1 MRKITTATR
10 SSYIQAGI
18 GTVVLALALPLAMG
32 SESDAHTAALAA
44 VWCLMAM
51 GWNIISG
58 YAGPLSLG
66 QGAFFGLTAFFTTML
81 FARFNLSP
89 FVGILVGVVVSV
101 LVALGIGLL
110 TLRLSGLYF
119 ALATLTIPLIIGV
132 LTKYFGFYEITR
144 PYVGQSVA
152 YLQFDSSVAYYIIA
166 AVLVVLGLFFT
177 AYLSG
182 TRTGRYFVAIREN
195 PRAAEASGVPTSR
208 YKLIAF
214 LIGAAF
220 SALAGGLYSQ
230 LAFVFNPDD
239 VYSPLVSVQALLIVL
254 IGGPG
259 TVLGPL
265 IGAAIVI
272 PGGELLAQNFS
283 QLPGLNN
290 LAYAAVLFV
299 VALFSKGG
307 LYPLLEGLVGRL
319 LGRRRRPGGRSGVG
333 AGPGP
338 GRSGP
343 AEGDEDVDDV
353 EALAPEGAVGG
364 RGERR

>member
-1 MRKITTATR
+1 VRTT
-10 SSYIQAGI
+10 YWQACI
-18 GTVVLALALPLAMG
+18 GTALLALGLPWAMY
-32 SESDAHTAALAA
+32 SEGNAHIAALAV

-66 QGAFFGLTAFFTTML
+66 QGAFFGLTAFSSTVL
-81 FARFNLSP
+81 FSRLDLTP
-89 FVGILVGVVVSV
+89 FVGIAVGVVASV
-101 LVALGIGLL
+101 LLALAIGLL

-132 LTKYFGFYEITR
+132 LTKYFGFYEISR
-144 PYVGQSVA
+144 PYVGQSLA
-152 YLQFDSSVAYYIIA
+152 YLQFDSSVAYYLIA
-166 AVLVVLGLFFT
+166 SVLVVGGLFFT
-177 AYLSG
+177 AYLAG
-182 TRTGRYFVAIREN
+182 TRMGRYFVAIREN
-195 PRAAEASGVPTSR
+195 ERAAEASGVPTAR
-208 YKLIAF
+208 YKLYAF

-230 LAFVFNPDD
+230 LSFVFNPDD
-239 VYSPLVSVQALLIVL
+239 VYSPLISVQALLIVL

-272 PGGELLAQNFS
+272 PGGELMAQHFS

-299 VALFSKGG
+299 VALFSRGG
-307 LYPLLEGLVGRL
+307 LYPLLERLVLRL
-319 LGRRRRPGGRSGVG
+319 LTRVRRRGGEDRPQMARGGRRPPDDTDERVPPPATSDADAGTGVDAGANAVTNGRRR
-333 AGPGP
+333 
-338 GRSGP
+338 
-343 AEGDEDVDDV
+343 
-353 EALAPEGAVGG
+353 
-364 RGERR
+364 

>member
-1 MRKITTATR
+1 
-10 SSYIQAGI
+10 
-18 GTVVLALALPLAMG
+18 
-32 SESDAHTAALAA
+32 
-44 VWCLMAM
+44 
-51 GWNIISG
+51 
-58 YAGPLSLG
+58 LSLG
-66 QGAFFGLTAFFTTML
+66 QGAFFGLTAFFSTLL
-81 FARFNLSP
+81 FANSGITP
-89 FVGILVGVVVSV
+89 YVGILVGVVVSM
-101 LVALGIGLL
+101 LLALGVGLL

-132 LTKYFGFYEITR
+132 LTKYFGYFEISR
-144 PYVGQSVA
+144 PYVGESPA
-152 YLQFDSSVAYYIIA
+152 YLQFDSSAAYYVIA
-166 AVLVVLGLFFT
+166 GVLVVLGLFFT

-214 LIGAAF
+214 VIGAAL

-230 LAFVFNPDD
+230 LAFVFAPDD

-259 TVLGPL
+259 TVIGPL
-265 IGAAIVI
+265 IGALIVI

-299 VALFSKGG
+299 VALFSRGG
-307 LYPLLEGLVGRL
+307 IYPALERL
-319 LGRRRRPGGRSGVG
+319 TTTAWSRRRGGSPSVAAPDALGAEPSPESPQRPARGATASGAASRPPRPLTPDEQNTARPALVPGSGGDRKES
-333 AGPGP
+333 
-338 GRSGP
+338 S
-343 AEGDEDVDDV
+343 
-353 EALAPEGAVGG
+353 
-364 RGERR
+364 

>member
-1 MRKITTATR
+1 MKKTSATTR
-10 SSYIQAGI
+10 SSYLQAVI
-18 GTVVLALALPLAMG
+18 GTVVLALGIPWAMG
-32 SESDAHTAALAA
+32 SESSAHTAALAV

-81 FARFNLSP
+81 FSRFNLSP
-89 FVGILVGVVVSV
+89 FIGIVVGVVVSV
-101 LVALGIGLL
+101 LVAFAIGLL

-132 LTKYFGFYEITR
+132 LTKYFGFYEIAR
-144 PYVGQSVA
+144 PYVGESLA
-152 YLQFDSSVAYYIIA
+152 YLQFDSSVPYYLITA
-166 AVLVVLGLFFT
+166 LLVILGLFFT
-177 AYLSG
+177 AYLTG

-214 LIGAAF
+214 LIGAGF

-239 VYSPLVSVQALLIVL
+239 VYSPLISVQALLIVL

-290 LAYAAVLFV
+290 LAYAAVLFI

-307 LYPLLEGLVGRL
+307 LYPLIEGLVLRL
-319 LGRRRRPGGRSGVG
+319 LARRHRPGEGTG

-338 GRSGP
+338 GPRRSGP
-343 AEGDEDVDDV
+343 VEGDQDVGSETLV
-353 EALAPEGAVGG
+353 AGG
-364 RGERR
+364 SVPGQGRQR

>member
-10 SSYIQAGI
+10 SSYTQAVI
-18 GTVVLALALPLAMG
+18 GTVVLALALPWAMG

-132 LTKYFGFYEITR
+132 LTKYFGFYEIAR

-220 SALAGGLYSQ
+220 SGLAGGLYSQ

-259 TVLGPL
+259 TVLGPVM
-265 IGAAIVI
+265 GAAIVI
-272 PGGELLAQNFS
+272 PGGELLAQHFS
-283 QLPGLNN
+283 QLPGLNH

-307 LYPLLEGLVGRL
+307 LYPPLEGLVVRL
-319 LGRRRRPGGRSGVG
+319 LRRRRRPDAGSGAG

-343 AEGDEDVDDV
+343 AEGDTGTDNV
-353 EALAPEGAVGG
+353 EALVPEGAVGAEGEG
-364 RGERR
+364 R

>member
-1 MRKITTATR
+1 MTQTYR
-10 SSYIQAGI
+10 QALI
-18 GTVVLALALPLAMG
+18 GTVVLLLGLPVALT
-32 SESDAHTAALAA
+32 SEGNAHTAALTV

-51 GWNIISG
+51 GWNVISG

-66 QGAFFGLTAFFTTML
+66 QGAFFGLTAFFSTML
-81 FARFNLSP
+81 FARYNLTP
-89 FVGILVGVVVSV
+89 YLGIIIGVVISI
-101 LVALGIGLL
+101 LLALGVGLL

-132 LTKYFGFYEITR
+132 LTKYFGFYEIAR
-144 PYVGQSVA
+144 PYVGRSAA
-152 YLQFDSSVAYYIIA
+152 YLQFDSSVVYYAITS
-166 AVLVVLGLFFT
+166 VLVILGLFFT
-177 AYLSG
+177 AYLTR

-195 PRAAEASGVPTSR
+195 PRAAEASGVPTAR

-220 SALAGGLYSQ
+220 SAVAGGMYSQ

-239 VYSPLVSVQALLIVL
+239 VYSPLISVQALLIVL

-265 IGAAIVI
+265 IGAFIVI
-272 PGGELLAQNFS
+272 PGGELMAQQFS

-299 VALFSKGG
+299 VALLSRGG
-307 LYPLLEGLVGRL
+307 LYPVLERLLRWALGS
-319 LGRRRRPGGRSGVG
+319 LGRRGPDQAGTGGPPDRS
-333 AGPGP
+333 AGPP
-338 GRSGP
+338 GDPPTGRGGTAAGP
-343 AEGDEDVDDV
+343 AT
-353 EALAPEGAVGG
+353 ALDSEPAGTRAKS
-364 RGERR
+364 